1 MPSMRAAN
9 AGVAVVALLVGA
21 VVVQIVTHTCAVS
34 PVAAQAPT
42 IGPTNTAAAETA
54 AVGLTAIAA
63 TDAPPT
69 PAPTPPPPPTP
80 VLTPTPLIHPTPT
93 GTPLAVSAS
102 RAPAVLSSLGSA
114 AAGTPGPLPTPA
126 GSTGGSSAWPVVG
139 VLIIIAAVVA
149 AGIVGTRIARRR
161 SIGR

>member
-69 PAPTPPPPPTP
+69 P

-114 AAGTPGPLPTPA
+114 AAGTPGPLPAPA